1 MNTDFTGQLSYLIVL
16 EDIHVMWNNI
26 FDCYYD
32 SKNVQHIIKSLK
44 L

>member
-16 EDIHVMWNNI
+16 KDIHVMWNNI
-26 FDCYYD
+26 FDFYYD